1 MVFTLA
7 LETLLAKSPGN
18 EKFDCECILVTRRLM
33 LPADVSEDGGVD
45 ETGGKVRAMVGRIV
59 LRRRSWLGLVGI
71 VVGIK
76 TTGYPYLEVGDAV
89 TFGKHV
95 GGG

>member
-1 MVFTLA
+1 
-7 LETLLAKSPGN
+7 
-18 EKFDCECILVTRRLM
+18 M

-71 VVGIK
+71 VVVQLGRSQSL
-76 TTGYPYLEVGDAV
+76 TL
-89 TFGKHV
+89 
-95 GGG
+95 

>member
-1 MVFTLA
+1 
-7 LETLLAKSPGN
+7 
-18 EKFDCECILVTRRLM
+18 M

-76 TTGYPYLEVGDAV
+76 TTGYPNLEVGDKGDKDTV
-89 TFGKHV
+89 GLHV